1 MEKLKALLTAVYLKS
16 HSILIVY
23 LDIIEK
29 IATLI
34 SGLLVK
40 FKAVDEQSASL
51 TTTITYIVLH
61 IFILSILCYIIF

>member
-1 MEKLKALLTAVYLKS
+1 MEKLKAFLTAIYLKS
-16 HSILIVY
+16 HSIFIVY
-23 LDIIEK
+23 LDLIEK

-34 SGLLVK
+34 AGLLIK

-61 IFILSILCYIIF
+61 IFILSIICFFIF

>member
-1 MEKLKALLTAVYLKS
+1 MEKIKTFLTALYLKS
-16 HSILIVY
+16 HNILIVY